1 MAGVLIDK
9 MCWLSVVNNLVCFE
23 GLDSETVAKLKRHRL
38 GKVAKEFPERF
49 WLNKKK

>member
-1 MAGVLIDK
+1 VD
-9 MCWLSVVNNLVCFE
+9 NLECFE

-49 WLNKKK
+49 